1 MEPWTKTRDK
11 ANEEFADEAN
21 PRVESELK
29 SGERRR
35 GT

>member
-1 MEPWTKTRDK
+1 MEAWAKTYGK